1 MKSTPKCCTIL
12 GKCNYL
18 ISIQELQKWSWVK
31 WEINKLNRERGREG
45 ERVRYGETT
54 RLQMQ
59 LKIYLSQVVYTS
71 LFGHV
76 CSWWRWRWCESWF
89 THIHIHI
96 HILCCTAVCLPV
108 VPVDVPRINCVWLIE
123 NLHKINFNWKSC
135 RQLVPDKKRL
145 SEHSHIHTFTF
156 THTQLTFTRL
166 CFALW
171 PDKYWH
177 LVYRASRFW
186 SQDFNSHLTPSFNIC
201 MCLRV

>member
-1 MKSTPKCCTIL
+1 
-12 GKCNYL
+12 
-18 ISIQELQKWSWVK
+18 
-31 WEINKLNRERGREG
+31 
-45 ERVRYGETT
+45 
-54 RLQMQ
+54 MQ

-96 HILCCTAVCLPV
+96 YNHIHILCWTAVCLPV

-156 THTQLTFTRL
+156 TFTHTQLTDIHSSVL
-166 CFALW
+166 CSLARQILAFSLQSF
-171 PDKYWH
+171 KI
-177 LVYRASRFW
+177 LKSRF
-186 SQDFNSHLTPSFNIC
+186 QFPSD
-201 MCLRV
+201 LKL